1 MVIKRWSTLDHDQFR
16 QARREVKAMVKM
28 KKKQYAA
35 KLKDSLL
42 TNTRRFWSLVK
53 SMTKQNRSPGFLR
66 DGQRFVTNNK
76 EKAGLLNTF
85 F

>member
-1 MVIKRWSTLDHDQFR
+1 MVIKRWSTLDHDRFR

-42 TNTRRFWSLVK
+42 NDTRRFWSLVK

-66 DGQRFVTNNK
+66 DGQRFLTNNK